1 MLCVRGFH
9 VSCRVSSGG
18 TDTGGTSHLK
28 AGMASCHDR
37 HHRIHRFNAGET
49 LVKALVSNCKA
60 AVIDAHTVENGSI
73 QLVEVH
79 RVFSNIITEI
89 IRGAVG
95 RASRYP
101 SPGEPHREAAG
112 MMVPAVVLP
121 C

>member
-89 IRGAVG
+89 ISFAVG
-95 RASRYP
+95 HSGLDAP
-101 SPGEPHREAAG
+101 PCHPHAEVARV
-112 MMVPAVVLP
+112 MVPAIALP
-121 C
+121 G